1 MLDKIASAERQFR
14 IPPESIMQPAK
25 FISSKD
31 LPGPLGECGDL
42 DDGQA
47 DDDQ

>member
-1 MLDKIASAERQFR
+1 MLVRIPSAEGHFR
-14 IPPESIMQPAK
+14 IPPELMQPAK
-25 FISSKD
+25 FILRKD